1 MDKSWSSN
9 RLWFSAMDQSELYSW
24 TNENLLDNTHR
35 DIWMD
40 LRKGISTATAA
51 FSLINT
57 IQSNQTLLISSLV
70 GCQLFDRGVN
80 SLLHC
85 GGVCVLVLR
94 GEGVERQTG
103 EETRTLVTCR
113 IHK

>member
-24 TNENLLDNTHR
+24 TNENLSDNTHR

-40 LRKGISTATAA
+40 LRKGYSTASA

-70 GCQLFDRGVN
+70 ACQLFDRGVN

-85 GGVCVLVLR
+85 GGCVSW
-94 GEGVERQTG
+94 
-103 EETRTLVTCR
+103 C
-113 IHK
+113 